1 MDAVSEDVQVRGNS
15 LSKSSYLVYGAVT
28 LAAVLGSYAAFD
40 DITTGDETSLTLEYS
55 FLALSSVW
63 CLRLASKLMGSGH
76 FALGLAS
83 ALVVVAALWGR
94 TSIQPGTVPSWEPQY
109 VATVFA
115 LGWFFLLSVY
125 LMAMGWKTLTE
136 SKIETGD

>member
-1 MDAVSEDVQVRGNS
+1 MRGVAQATDTS
-15 LSKSSYLVYGAVT
+15 PSKVTYLVYGGVT
-28 LAAVLGSYAAFD
+28 FAAVLASYAAFD
-40 DITTGDETSLTLEYS
+40 DITTDDATSFTIEYVV
-55 FLALSSVW
+55 LALSTVW
-63 CLRLASKLMGSGH
+63 CLGVASKLMGGGH

-125 LMAMGWKTLTE
+125 LLTLGWRTLTE